1 MSNARVLSVPGK
13 TFFLGEY
20 LALDGGPSIV
30 VSTRPRFVLRAEPRF
45 NPSDKQ
51 TLPFNEMS
59 PAGRYFERH
68 RDDLSKWRLKF
79 EDPHAGRGGLGASSA
94 QWALLCALHRD
105 WKWMDGKN
113 FPWNAL
119 LAEYRACAWS
129 GQGTPPS
136 GADVISQ
143 LSGGLTFVKSVY
155 GDDASRGATEAT
167 EVTVGAT
174 TQASQQPATSVRG
187 LSWSFPT
194 MAFTL
199 FRTGKKL
206 ATHEHLKSATLAP
219 YGVLRTIVL
228 DAEKAFMSGDE
239 NRVAEAVRGYA
250 HVLREAG
257 LTADSTEG
265 LLGKMRERTDLFWAV
280 KGCGAMGADV
290 ILALH
295 SADRFEDVE
304 GWAREQGIETCG
316 SLKELTHGLE
326 VAEAETPSTH

>member
-1 MSNARVLSVPGK
+1 MSNARVLSAPGK

-45 NPSDKQ
+45 NPSEKP

-68 RDDLSKWRLKF
+68 KSDLSKWRLSF

-105 WKWMDGKN
+105 WKWMEGKN

-119 LAEYRACAWS
+119 LAEYRACAWN
-129 GQGTPPS
+129 GEGTPPS

-143 LSGGLTFVKSVY
+143 LSGGLTYIKSGQEDKSDVTLDVKLN
-155 GDDASRGATEAT
+155 D
-167 EVTVGAT
+167 VTL
-174 TQASQQPATSVRG
+174 VRG
-187 LSWSFPT
+187 LSWAFPT

-206 ATHEHLKSATLAP
+206 ATHEHLKTTTLAP

-265 LLGKMRERTDLFWAV
+265 LLVKMRERTDLFWAV

-295 SADRFEDVE
+295 SADRFDDVE
-304 GWAREQGIETCG
+304 GWAREQGLETCG

-326 VAEAETPSTH
+326 VADAEVPSTH